1 LESVGGPSDDIL
13 GVVSDAGMM
22 MTGRAKT
29 EQLKDAGSARSLC
42 ATGATEDAEMRRFA
56 AGPGIAR
63 LASATT

>member
-1 LESVGGPSDDIL
+1 MI
-13 GVVSDAGMM
+13 
-22 MTGRAKT
+22 GRAKT